1 MELRKAHITGR
12 GFDAQ
17 PKWFE
22 NQIGFLE
29 SYLLPLAHRLEDM
42 GVFQSVG
49 PVFAEIVEGNRD
61 RWLTEGY
68 DVTQKLFKDGEA
80 LLPSGE
86 AAAT

>member
-1 MELRKAHITGR
+1 MELRSAYIAGR

-42 GVFQSVG
+42 GIFQQLG

-68 DVTQKLFKDGEA
+68 DVTQKLFAEGEA
-80 LLPSGE
+80 KMPGD
-86 AAAT
+86 APTN

>member
-1 MELRKAHITGR
+1 MELRKAFLSGR

-42 GVFQSVG
+42 GIFQLMG
-49 PVFAEIVEGNRD
+49 PMFAEVVESNRD
-61 RWLTEGY
+61 RWLVEGY
-68 DVTQKLFKDGEA
+68 DVTQKVIADGEA
-80 LLPSGE
+80 LLPTESK
-86 AAAT
+86 